1 MARMWEASCEAR
13 DSLLVGRIK
22 ISEQK
27 DPHFKIANMEKTC
40 NLGIIREESLKDQV
54 KVFVGL

>member
-1 MARMWEASCEAR
+1 MWEASCEAR